1 MRGAGRSRCRA
12 CGGTRNAPAP
22 APAPVRLWTTRQTG
36 GGCGAASSPPGGH
49 QRCGSADPPPQHTTL
64 PRAQAGG
71 PSSRRRRVW
80 TTSLEARR
88 RGGGLPPTLFAE
100 FCVTPSHKVCS
111 VQQGVWWGGGVGG
124 GRWPRTEDIR
134 RLKGWLAGFRR
145 RCPRHARCEPFTVAG
160 YLLEMGLRAA
170 APSCGGALAA
180 APAGSAWQRDISR
193 RRGAPPGRAGASAV
207 ASQHEVYFMC
217 CPCPRPICTTIA
229 PQQGSPPFASRLGGT
244 PRPSRATGQVCG
256 LLASVALLFAD
267 WPTNLSLLLGW
278 RHPRAPIGRPATLGH
293 TVALVGGPRG
303 GGGVAGAPAGLFGV
317 DDAAVGLE

>member
-1 MRGAGRSRCRA
+1 M
-12 CGGTRNAPAP
+12 
-22 APAPVRLWTTRQTG
+22 V
-36 GGCGAASSPPGGH
+36 
-49 QRCGSADPPPQHTTL
+49 
-64 PRAQAGG
+64 
-71 PSSRRRRVW
+71 
-80 TTSLEARR
+80 
-88 RGGGLPPTLFAE
+88 
-100 FCVTPSHKVCS
+100 
-111 VQQGVWWGGGVGG
+111 GGGVGG

-193 RRGAPPGRAGASAV
+193 GRGAPPGRAGASAV

-303 GGGVAGAPAGLFGV
+303 GGVWRGHRQDFSERMMRLSDSSDARRAYSLLLRLKWPGSPRPTAAPRRWPPPIWLGVPSQPS
-317 DDAAVGLE
+317 